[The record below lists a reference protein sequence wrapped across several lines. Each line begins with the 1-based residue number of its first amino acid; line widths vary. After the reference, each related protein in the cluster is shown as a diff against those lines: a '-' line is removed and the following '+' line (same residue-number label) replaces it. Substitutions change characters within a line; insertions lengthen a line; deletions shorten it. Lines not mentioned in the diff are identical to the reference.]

1 MPKKP
6 TKSNL
11 NKEAVWTG
19 YATPYIQNI
28 IKGALKAA
36 DLLSIIT
43 FDPKLMFWV
52 MGLKKHLQEKMAEAE
67 KEKAESLK
75 KYKF

>member
-1 MPKKP
+1 MQKKQV
-6 TKSNL
+6 KSNQ
-11 NKEAVWTG
+11 NKEAAWSG
-19 YATPYIQNI
+19 YAEPYIRNI